1 MPRPRLTITPPS
13 ESVLTLP
20 PMPRLILA
28 SGSPRRRVL
37 LAEMGVDFEVIT
49 VPVIELDGRSAPG
62 MTPAELARANA
73 QLKATAIMR
82 RGEWI
87 HGADT
92 VVALDGMIFG
102 KPASLP
108 EAREFLHSLS
118 GKTHE
123 VVTGCALI
131 GPGRVAELFHET
143 SRVTFRVL
151 SGEII
156 TRYLEQ
162 VAVLDKAGAY
172 ALQEHGDWLVERVEG
187 SRANVVGLPVE
198 RLEALFR
205 KRGLL

>member
-1 MPRPRLTITPPS
+1 
-13 ESVLTLP
+13 
-20 PMPRLILA
+20 
-28 SGSPRRRVL
+28 
-37 LAEMGVDFEVIT
+37 
-49 VPVIELDGRSAPG
+49 
-62 MTPAELARANA
+62 
-73 QLKATAIMR
+73 
-82 RGEWI
+82 
-87 HGADT
+87 
-92 VVALDGMIFG
+92 
-102 KPASLP
+102 
-108 EAREFLHSLS
+108 
-118 GKTHE
+118 
-123 VVTGCALI
+123 
-131 GPGRVAELFHET
+131 VAELFHET